1 MDSVVGS
8 LMSSFSEGNLSM
20 LGKRVGTD
28 GNGAKSI
35 MGTVVPLLTVAM
47 AKTSAQ
53 PDGANTLMRMLGG
66 GRFEST
72 ADDIGGYLRNPDV
85 SGGTDIVSALLSSQ
99 RGAMTDMIA
108 GKTGF
113 STEVIGRVLPLIAPV
128 VLGFVGK
135 MMRQQNMDASALT
148 AFLGEQSKTALAGAP
163 DAMGIMT
170 SLTGEVTGEVGSWAG

>member
-72 ADDIGGYLRNPDV
+72 ADDIGGICETLMSP
-85 SGGTDIVSALLSSQ
+85 
-99 RGAMTDMIA
+99 A
-108 GKTGF
+108 GQI
-113 STEVIGRVLPLIAPV
+113 S
-128 VLGFVGK
+128 
-135 MMRQQNMDASALT
+135 
-148 AFLGEQSKTALAGAP
+148 
-163 DAMGIMT
+163 
-170 SLTGEVTGEVGSWAG
+170 